1 VGIAWS
7 VDRRKLTA
15 SAQPSR
21 ELSLAH
27 SFYSTPGML
36 IGIDLGTATSEVA
49 ILRNGRPQRL
59 RDIVAAPHGF
69 LPSVVGF
76 APDGTLAVG
85 TAAEALLI
93 PHPDR
98 AVAEVKRLMGSDAR
112 VNLGG
117 DEYTPAEISAILLRH
132 LKQEAERNLG
142 TEVTEAIITVPAY
155 FTNAQRQATRD
166 AGEMAGLRVRRLI
179 NEPTA
184 AALAYGIE
192 RPGVEEKILVYDL
205 GGGTLD
211 VTVLELSEGI
221 LDVLASTGNTRL
233 GGKDFDERTMQFLA
247 GRCQADTGV
256 DLFATPQLQ
265 QRLKAAARSA
275 KEALSVADRA
285 PVTLDV
291 IAVDS
296 SGAPISWSYELTR
309 AAFEAQIDD
318 LVTSTAAQMDEALR
332 VKKTTPAEITT
343 VLMIGGS
350 TRIPLVRSFVSAYFG
365 GRPLRTEVDPDE
377 AVCLGAAVLAGIESQ
392 QVDASALVVT
402 DVAPHTLGVAVV
414 REGDLFGADD
424 DTNAR
429 YFDPL
434 IPKQSTVPRTARKMY
449 QTANDWQRAV
459 KVQVYQGDSDMVSQN
474 EHVGEFVLEGLPPS
488 PAGSPV
494 EIEFS
499 YNLSGELEVTAR
511 ARQWGLERRV
521 TMKPS
526 RRHLSPEQKASSRA
540 RLDRAFT
547 EHVGRSM
554 PEAPQQVPGAS
565 SEPGWRTS
573 RHYSRV
579 AALLGA
585 ADRALPTLAPE
596 KASEVASLVR
606 AIRGALERDDVQLL
620 ERDERTLTD
629 LLFDLA

>member
-1 VGIAWS
+1 V
-7 VDRRKLTA
+7 
-15 SAQPSR
+15 
-21 ELSLAH
+21 
-27 SFYSTPGML
+27 
-36 IGIDLGTATSEVA
+36 
-49 ILRNGRPQRL
+49 
-59 RDIVAAPHGF
+59 
-69 LPSVVGF
+69 
-76 APDGTLAVG
+76 
-85 TAAEALLI
+85 
-93 PHPDR
+93 
-98 AVAEVKRLMGSDAR
+98 
-112 VNLGG
+112 
-117 DEYTPAEISAILLRH
+117 
-132 LKQEAERNLG
+132 
-142 TEVTEAIITVPAY
+142 ITVPAY

-192 RPGVEEKILVYDL
+192 RPGVEEKVLVYDL

-211 VTVLELSEGI
+211 VTVLELSEGV

-233 GGKDFDERTMQFLA
+233 GGKDFDERTMKFLA
-247 GRCQADTGV
+247 TQCQATTGV

-275 KEALSVADRA
+275 KEALSTSDKA
-285 PVTLDV
+285 PVSLDH
-291 IAVDS
+291 IGVDAA
-296 SGAPISWSYELTR
+296 GAPVSWSFTLTR

-318 LVTSTAAQMDEALR
+318 LVTSTSAQIDEALK
-332 VKKTTPAEITT
+332 VKKISPSEITT
-343 VLMIGGS
+343 VLMVGGS
-350 TRIPLVRSFVSAYFG
+350 TRIPLVRSFVSAHFG

-392 QVDASALVVT
+392 EIDASALVVT
-402 DVAPHTLGVAVV
+402 DVAPHTLGVAVM

-424 DTNAR
+424 DSNAK

-449 QTANDWQRAV
+449 QTASDWQRAV
-459 KVQVYQGDSDMVSQN
+459 RVQVYQGDGEMVSQN

-499 YNLSGELEVTAR
+499 YNLSGELEVVAR
-511 ARQWGLERRV
+511 AKQWNLESRV
-521 TMKPS
+521 KMRPS
-526 RRHLSPEQKASSRA
+526 RRHLSTEQKSASRA
-540 RLDRAFT
+540 RLDRAFADNA
-547 EHVGRSM
+547 GRSM
-554 PEAPQQVPGAS
+554 PLTPVTNTPG

-585 ADRALPTLAPE
+585 ADRALPTLPAE
-596 KASEVASLVR
+596 RVAEVSALVR
-606 AIRGALERDDVQLL
+606 SIRGALERDDVALL

-629 LLFDLA
+629 ILFNLA

>member
-1 VGIAWS
+1 
-7 VDRRKLTA
+7 
-15 SAQPSR
+15 
-21 ELSLAH
+21 
-27 SFYSTPGML
+27 ML

-59 RDIVAAPHGF
+59 RGIASAPHGF

-93 PHPDR
+93 PYPER
-98 AVAEVKRLMGSDAR
+98 AVAEVKRLMGTDAR
-112 VNLGG
+112 VMLAG

-132 LKQEAERNLG
+132 LKQEAERELG
-142 TEVTEAIITVPAY
+142 VAVTEAIITVPAY

-211 VTVLELSEGI
+211 VTVLELSEGV

-233 GGKDFDERTMQFLA
+233 GGKDFDERTMQFVA
-247 GRCQADTGV
+247 AQCKAATGV
-256 DLFATPQLQ
+256 DLYATPQLQ
-265 QRLKAAARSA
+265 QRLKAAARGA
-275 KEALSVADRA
+275 KEALSSAD
-285 PVTLDV
+285 T
-291 IAVDS
+291 
-296 SGAPISWSYELTR
+296 APIVLDLPAGEGTAPRTWSYTLTR
-309 AAFEAQIDD
+309 AAFEAQVDD

-332 VKKTTPAEITT
+332 AKKISPAEITT

-365 GRPLRTEVDPDE
+365 GRPLRTDVDPDE
-377 AVCLGAAVLAGIESQ
+377 AVCLGAAVLAGIESE

-424 DTNAR
+424 DSNAR

-459 KVQVYQGDSDMVSQN
+459 RVQVYQGDNEMVAQN
-474 EHVGEFVLEGLPPS
+474 EHVGEFVLDGLPPS

-499 YNLSGELEVTAR
+499 YNLSGELEVVAR
-511 ARQWGLERRV
+511 ARQWGIERRV
-521 TMKPS
+521 TMQPS
-526 RRHLSPEQKASSRA
+526 RRSLSTEQKATSRA
-540 RLDRAFT
+540 RLDRAFADNPGRTMPSPMT
-547 EHVGRSM
+547 ERHDAKS
-554 PEAPQQVPGAS
+554 A
-565 SEPGWRTS
+565 EPGWRTS

-585 ADRALPTLAPE
+585 ADRALPTLPAE
-596 KASEVASLVR
+596 KVTEVAALVR

-629 LLFDLA
+629 LLFDLT